1 MPQDS
6 SNPYLD
12 QVAAAATKVGI
23 DPRWAQ
29 ATLLTENAPG
39 NPSAVS
45 SQGAVGLMQV
55 LPSSTPS
62 VSLADPTANIA
73 TGVAQLAANLKAT
86 GGDKSRAS
94 AMYFAGPSYSEWGPK
109 THAYVQKVAENYQS
123 LGAPSVPATASSTS
137 LTPSLDAF
145 VSQATAAPAAS
156 QSAPQGA
163 SLTPS
168 LDSYVGQL
176 AAASPAPSDPYQIP
190 QLSPAAASEHPIANQ
205 VVKIANDI
213 VDNPVAQ
220 GIQRGAHVV
229 LDAPAEALAR
239 GATDIGLTGA
249 LNKAGITAPTG
260 AQTAVQD
267 QTDQNNYRQQYAGN
281 ALAQAA
287 NYGTQAALVLPALE
301 SGMSAVRAG
310 GNALIPAMGDF
321 ATGNAG
327 GNLLT
332 RGASLAVGGAL
343 SNAAGAGLT
352 ASGGS
357 APAGQQMLDAA
368 EGGAVA
374 GPVLGAAGTG
384 VGRALG
390 GFDVDQY
397 TAQLAQKA
405 INMGI
410 PLRAGQIAGNPFIRT
425 ADDVVSRIPGSGAA
439 GQSEAIQTGFNRA
452 VANEM
457 GTQAD
462 RITPDVMAQTK
473 ARLGKVFDSVA
484 QNTPTINAQPL
495 LGTFADIENEAS
507 SALPD
512 SEYQPIKK
520 QMQNILDMVDK
531 DGTITGQQYQNLTR
545 TGSPLMTVLNSRD
558 SNVKFYASQVRSA
571 LDDAMQSSAPPEV
584 QQQLTTAR
592 TQYKAMKTIEDLVEK
607 SPTGNINPTLLMN
620 VVRQNY
626 GNMAYNGAGNM
637 GDLARI
643 GQMIKPPANSGTPER
658 LAVLSALGG
667 GAGTSLMGAM
677 HSPVDAAL
685 GVAGAIS
692 VPAAARIA
700 NTALNNPMMRNALIA
715 RALGQTRGPTVN
727 ALTAAAGQPVGS
739 FIGAGTQSQ

>member
-1 MPQDS
+1 VPQDN

-12 QVAAAATKVGI
+12 QVAVAAEKAGI

-45 SQGAVGLMQV
+45 SQGAQGLMQV
-55 LPSSTPS
+55 LPSSAPG
-62 VSLADPTANIA
+62 VSLADPTTNIA

-86 GGDKSRAS
+86 GGDKSKAS

-109 THAYVQKVAENYQS
+109 THAYVQKVADNYQA
-123 LGAPSVPATASSTS
+123 LGASQVPATASSNSLTPSLDSFVSQATAAPSAGQSASSSTS
-137 LTPSLDAF
+137 LTPSLDGY
-145 VSQATAAPAAS
+145 VSQLTAA
-156 QSAPQGA
+156 QS
-163 SLTPS
+163 TPT
-168 LDSYVGQL
+168 
-176 AAASPAPSDPYQIP
+176 DPYQIP
-190 QLSPAAASEHPIANQ
+190 PLSTAAATAHPIANQ

-213 VDNPVAQ
+213 VDNPFAQ

-229 LDAPAEALAR
+229 LDAPAEALAK
-239 GATDIGLTGA
+239 GATAIGLTGA
-249 LNKAGITAPTG
+249 LNDAGIAAPTG
-260 AQTAVQD
+260 AQTVAAD
-267 QTDQNNYRQQYAGN
+267 QADQNAYRQQYASN
-281 ALAQAA
+281 PIAQAA
-287 NYGTQAALVLPALE
+287 NYGTQAAMVLPVLE
-301 SGMSAVRAG
+301 GGVGAIRAG
-310 GNALIPAMGDF
+310 GNALVPAMGDF
-321 ATGNAG
+321 VTGNAG

-332 RGASLAVGGAL
+332 RGTSLAAGGAL
-343 SNAAGAGLT
+343 SNAGGAALT
-352 ASGGS
+352 AAGGTE
-357 APAGQQMLDAA
+357 PAGEQILRGA
-368 EGGAVA
+368 EGGLIA
-374 GPVLGAAGTG
+374 GPALGAAGSVAG
-384 VGRALG
+384 KALG
-390 GFDVDQY
+390 GFGVDQY

-410 PLRAGQIAGNPFIRT
+410 PLRAGQVAENPFIRT
-425 ADDVVSRIPGSGAA
+425 ADDVIARIPGSGAQ
-439 GQSEAIQTGFNRA
+439 GQAEAIQTGFNRA

-473 ARLGKVFDSVA
+473 ARLGKVFDAVA
-484 QNTPTINAQPL
+484 QNTPSINATPL

-520 QMQNILDMVDK
+520 QMQNILDMVGQ

-558 SNVKFYASQVRSA
+558 SNVKFYAGQVRSA
-571 LDDAMQSSAPPEV
+571 LDDAMQASAPPEV

-607 SPTGNINPTLLMN
+607 SPTGNISPPLLMN

-667 GAGTSLMGAM
+667 GAGTSIIGAL
-677 HSPVDAAL
+677 HSPVDAAM
-685 GVAGAIS
+685 GAAGAIGLP
-692 VPAAARIA
+692 VAARIA
-700 NTALNNPMMRNALIA
+700 NTALNNPAMRNALIA
-715 RALGQTRGPTVN
+715 RALGQTTGPSVN

-739 FIGAGTQSQ
+739 LIGAETRN

>member
-1 MPQDS
+1 MPQAS

-12 QVAAAATKVGI
+12 QVAAAAQAAGI

-39 NPSAVS
+39 NPAAVS
-45 SQGAVGLMQV
+45 SAGAQGLMQV
-55 LPSSTPS
+55 LPSSAPG
-62 VSLADPTANIA
+62 VSLGDPTTNIA
-73 TGVAQLAANLKAT
+73 TGVAQLAANLKAS
-86 GGDKSRAS
+86 GGDKSKAS
-94 AMYFAGPSYSEWGPK
+94 AMYFAGPSYAEWGPK
-109 THAYVQKVAENYQS
+109 THAYVAKVADNYQS
-123 LGAPSVPATASSTS
+123 LGAPKVAATS
-137 LTPSLDAF
+137 LTPSLDSF
-145 VSQATAAPAAS
+145 VNQVTAAPADQAS
-156 QSAPQGA
+156 ASSGP
-163 SLTPS
+163 SLTPT
-168 LDSYVGQL
+168 LDGFVGQL
-176 AAASPAPSDPYQIP
+176 TAASSAPADPYQIP
-190 QLSPAAASEHPIANQ
+190 QLSPAAAAAHPIANQ

-229 LDAPAEALAR
+229 LDAPAQALAK
-239 GATDIGLTGA
+239 GATAVGLTGA
-249 LNKAGITAPTG
+249 LNNAGIPAPTG
-260 AQTAVQD
+260 AQTTAAD
-267 QTDQNNYRQQYAGN
+267 QADQATYRQQYAGSPI
-281 ALAQAA
+281 AQAA
-287 NYGTQAALVLPALE
+287 NYGTQAAMVLPALE
-301 SGMSAVRAG
+301 GGVGAIRAG
-310 GNALIPAMGDF
+310 GNALVPTMGDF
-321 ATGNAG
+321 VTGNAG

-332 RGASLAVGGAL
+332 RGTSLAAGGAL
-343 SNAAGAGLT
+343 SNAGAAGLT
-352 ASGGS
+352 AAGSTAS
-357 APAGQQMLDAA
+357 APEQMLQGA

-374 GPVLGAAGTG
+374 GPALGAGGAVLGK
-384 VGRALG
+384 ALG
-390 GFDVDQY
+390 GFGVDQY

-425 ADDVVSRIPGSGAA
+425 ADDVVSRIPGSGAQ
-439 GQSEAIQTGFNRA
+439 GQSDAIQTGFNRA

-484 QNTPTINAQPL
+484 QNTPSINATPL

-520 QMQNILDMVDK
+520 QMSNILDMVGQ
-531 DGTITGQQYQNLTR
+531 DGTISGQQYQNLTR

-558 SNVKFYASQVRSA
+558 SNVKFYAGQVRSA
-571 LDDAMQSSAPPEV
+571 LDDAMQASAPPEV

-607 SPTGNINPTLLMN
+607 SPNGNISPPLLMN

-667 GAGTSLMGAM
+667 GAGTSVIGAM
-677 HSPVDAAL
+677 HSPADALMGLTGAL
-685 GVAGAIS
+685 GV
-692 VPAAARIA
+692 PLAARVA
-700 NTALNNPMMRNALIA
+700 NKALNNTATRNALIA
-715 RALGQTRGPTVN
+715 HALGKTPGASVN

-739 FIGAGTQSQ
+739 LIGAETQN